1 MLFGRFRAWLMVI
14 AFVVILAGVLFGYDR
29 GVIAGAHVD
38 LD

>member
-1 MLFGRFRAWLMVI
+1 MMV

-29 GVIAGAHVD
+29 RVIAGAHVD